1 VGASWRT
8 SLVGYIAI
16 ASGVVGFIGDLLM
29 TQGMPK
35 TLPEYFLFGGLVL
48 GGIGHILAKDSNV
61 SNAPAPT
68 VVAHDVPPTP

>member
-8 SLVGYIAI
+8 SLVGWIAI
-16 ASGVVGFIGDLLM
+16 GSGVVGFIGDLLM

-48 GGIGHILAKDSNV
+48 GGIGNILAKDAKV
-61 SNAPAPT
+61 SNAPN
-68 VVAHDVPPTP
+68 PTPEAKPIP